1 VRRLLAFVVA
11 AVALALAIGA
21 TPAHA
26 SDGVSR
32 AEAIRLLDETRRSI
46 DRTLSLMEQ
55 GHADEALAEARDG
68 YLSKFEL
75 VEIPLRIAD
84 NELTIEAETQFSY
97 VRQAIKDG
105 APHAEIRD
113 EIIALR
119 NLLDDAERKLTDAG
133 VGGPALV
140 TTQGFL
146 ILFREGFEIV
156 LLLSVLLG
164 YLEAAK
170 SPQFIKPILLGVAL
184 ATVATVATVLLMPT
198 IFALLPVGREVL
210 EAITALTAVAV
221 LFYVSFWLIAR
232 LEHRRWMEFVRA
244 RLWSAV
250 SVGSTASL
258 VAVGFTAVYREGFE
272 TALFYQSLLSFG
284 EGLGG
289 YILLGVGLA
298 LVALTGVAYL
308 VFKAGRKL
316 PVRTFMNTAVA
327 MVMATSVAFL
337 GNAVHTLQ
345 AADVITFR
353 RTSGPRLPI
362 FLAEATGVWPT
373 WPSLLAQLGLATI
386 YIGGAVYAFVIKPRL
401 GARPARRTPP
411 SPRATGPSG
420 GANATGTPATPAAA
434 GTRAASAA
442 AS

>member
-1 VRRLLAFVVA
+1 MRRLLVVLVA
-11 AVALALAIGA
+11 IVAALALTGGSAA
-21 TPAHA
+21 AA
-26 SDGVSR
+26 NGVSR
-32 AEAIRLLDETRRSI
+32 EEAVRQLDSTRRSV
-46 DRTLSLMEQ
+46 DETLALIKAGDGE
-55 GHADEALAEARDG
+55 EALQQARDG
-68 YLSKFEL
+68 YLAHFEL
-75 VEIPLRIAD
+75 VETPLRVVD
-84 NELTIEAETQFSY
+84 NGLTIETEFQFATI
-97 VRQAIKDG
+97 RTAISDDK
-105 APHAEIRD
+105 PLEEIRD

-119 NLLDDAERKLTDAG
+119 DLLDQAERKLTDAG
-133 VGGPALV
+133 VGAPALV
-140 TTQGFL
+140 TSQSFL

-184 ATVATVATVLLMPT
+184 AAVATVATVLLMPT